1 MPTLHLLCSEKLEA
15 EEKPERGSDVPE
27 EKDGRSRRSLAAA
40 VAAVA
45 ARGDSALLQLRSTRL
60 VVSVS

>member
-40 VAAVA
+40 AAVA
-45 ARGDSALLQLRSTRL
+45 ARGDLALLQLRSTRL

>member
-27 EKDGRSRRSLAAA
+27 EKDGRSRRHLAVAAA
-40 VAAVA
+40 VAAAVA
-45 ARGDSALLQLRSTRL
+45 SALVLRCSGAL
-60 VVSVS
+60 A

>member
-40 VAAVA
+40 AVA

>member
-27 EKDGRSRRSLAAA
+27 EKDGRSRRSLAA
-40 VAAVA
+40 VAVA

>member
-40 VAAVA
+40 ATVA

>member
-40 VAAVA
+40 ATVA
-45 ARGDSALLQLRSTRL
+45 ARGDSALL
-60 VVSVS
+60 

>member
-40 VAAVA
+40 AAFA